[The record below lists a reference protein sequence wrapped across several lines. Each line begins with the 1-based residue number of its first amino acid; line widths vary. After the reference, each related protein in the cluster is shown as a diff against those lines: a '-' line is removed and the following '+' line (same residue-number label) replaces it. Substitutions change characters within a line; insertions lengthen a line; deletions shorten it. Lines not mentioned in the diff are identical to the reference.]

1 MIEEDM
7 VRLKKLVKEFLD
19 ILDTTEESD
28 SGTVFHPVY
37 ISSCRVMKT
46 KMVGEILNELK
57 ELTREGV

>member
-28 SGTVFHPVY
+28 GGNIFHPVF

-46 KMVGEILNELK
+46 KRIGEILK
-57 ELTREGV
+57 ELNVLSS

>member
-28 SGTVFHPVY
+28 GGTIFHPVF

-46 KMVGEILNELK
+46 KRIEEILLELNELTK
-57 ELTREGV
+57 EGV